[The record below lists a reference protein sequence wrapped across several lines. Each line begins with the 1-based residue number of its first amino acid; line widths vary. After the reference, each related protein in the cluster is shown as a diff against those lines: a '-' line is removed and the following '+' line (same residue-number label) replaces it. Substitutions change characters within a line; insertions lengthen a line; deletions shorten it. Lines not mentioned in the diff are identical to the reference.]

1 MVTEKH
7 NVVLIE
13 VDTLQQP
20 LTDEQQKFNALSRKI
35 TEQKQELALWEQTIQ
50 QVQQKVAGE
59 LMPQYKQLALYQ
71 LQMIELLDDAF
82 KTYKFGKREQLKL
95 HDIICSM
102 CEAVLQSHVDNEQI
116 AHTQQ
121 IYSHYQPF
129 DEFEQSLAEDT
140 GYRAD
145 ADKTTTNKTE
155 PDKTEDHMRQYLR
168 EECGIETDG
177 IPLAEVHAL
186 YEQMQY
192 ASGRQYES
200 SGEHSS
206 QRQQKSKKGKAR
218 PTAQQQDLKQT
229 ENLAGKSLKSIYQRL
244 AAALH
249 PDREQ
254 DEQEKI
260 RKTELMQQATDAYK
274 ARDMMAL
281 LSLQLKAQQ
290 QTGGQVNALM
300 DDQLKLYNMNLGKQS
315 IQLADDILACKAEA
329 ASMVNYPHY
338 YLAKPKD
345 ILDKV
350 KHALSYNHQIIQA
363 MKRDLRQFGGLESIK
378 HFIHDY
384 RL

>member
-1 MVTEKH
+1 
-7 NVVLIE
+7 
-13 VDTLQQP
+13 
-20 LTDEQQKFNALSRKI
+20 
-35 TEQKQELALWEQTIQ
+35 
-50 QVQQKVAGE
+50 
-59 LMPQYKQLALYQ
+59 
-71 LQMIELLDDAF
+71 
-82 KTYKFGKREQLKL
+82 
-95 HDIICSM
+95 
-102 CEAVLQSHVDNEQI
+102 
-116 AHTQQ
+116 
-121 IYSHYQPF
+121 
-129 DEFEQSLAEDT
+129 
-140 GYRAD
+140 
-145 ADKTTTNKTE
+145 
-155 PDKTEDHMRQYLR
+155 MRQYLK

-177 IPLAEVHAL
+177 IPLDEVQAL

-192 ASGRQYES
+192 ASGSHYES

-206 QRQQKSKKGKAR
+206 QRQQKSKKGKAK
-218 PTAQQQDLKQT
+218 PTVQQQDLKQT

-254 DEQEKI
+254 NEQEKI

-281 LSLQLKAQQ
+281 LSLQLKVQQ
-290 QTGGQVNALM
+290 QSVGQVNALM
-300 DDQLKLYNMNLGKQS
+300 DDQLKLYNMNLDKQS
-315 IQLADDILACKAEA
+315 TQLTEDILACKAEA
-329 ASMVNYPHY
+329 AAMVNYAHY

-350 KHALSYNHQIIQA
+350 KQAFSYNHHIIQA